1 MGKVGNHEKD
11 MSKNRDEDKNRDNT
25 PMMSLLSALDIP
37 PTSTHT
43 SVTTQKPD
51 QIGIFAA
58 LDMVPTL
65 DTLDIDESTG
75 QSTRSTRLDIPISD
89 MPRRRNSQSPNPA
102 LNSPPLVEVVN
113 TGNEYDFHTAELEIR
128 DYSRYPPMPSQV
140 SGTTR
145 P

>member
-11 MSKNRDEDKNRDNT
+11 MSKDRDEDKNRDYT

-43 SVTTQKPD
+43 SVTTQKPV

-65 DTLDIDESTG
+65 EIDQSENQSTG
-75 QSTRSTRLDIPISD
+75 STKLDIPISD

-102 LNSPPLVEVVN
+102 LNSPPLVAVVN
-113 TGNEYDFHTAELEIR
+113 TGNEYDFHTAQLEIR